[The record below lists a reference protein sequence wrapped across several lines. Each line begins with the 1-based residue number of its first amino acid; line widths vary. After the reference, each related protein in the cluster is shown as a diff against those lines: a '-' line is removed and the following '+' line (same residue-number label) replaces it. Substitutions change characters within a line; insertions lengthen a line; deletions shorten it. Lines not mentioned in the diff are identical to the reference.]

1 MSILP
6 APARHAL
13 RKLVRAPL
21 FTTVAVLTL
30 ALGIGAN
37 TAVFSVVNGVLLR
50 PLPFDAPDELVGI
63 WHTAPG
69 LGFEQIN
76 QSPALHYTYEADS
89 RAFAEIGMWDNSS
102 ASITGLDEPQQVEVM
117 FVTWRTPHLLRLTPE
132 IGRFFT
138 AEDDLGDAPETV
150 VLSAAYWRDQFGADP
165 GVIGSTLIVEAVPHE
180 IIGVMGADVEFLDY
194 EPAIYLPFRF
204 NRDELFVGNFSYQ
217 AVGRLAPGY
226 SIEQANAEIE
236 RLIWVGVERYPNG
249 LQRGM
254 LEEAGFGASLRPLK
268 QDVVGDVGDMLW
280 VLLGT
285 VGLVLLIAAANVANL
300 FLVRAEN
307 RQLEISVR
315 TALGASRGVIVRDF
329 LAESVTLALLGGVA
343 GLGLAWAGIRFLVYL
358 NPSGLPRLSEI
369 SIDPLVIAFGLGTS
383 LVAGLLFGI
392 VPAFKYGSDLGGAI
406 KEGGRG
412 GSAGKERHRLR
423 NALVVGQMALALM
436 LLIGAGLMIRSL
448 VAMRSVDPGFTGA
461 EQMQTVRVS
470 IPRAE
475 IREPVEAARAHRAIH
490 EALAAIPGVESVGS
504 SSSFPLDGW
513 DSNDALEFEVDPL
526 PEGTLPPIRR
536 FKWIQPGF
544 FETTGRQLLA
554 GRTISWQDIED
565 QTMVMMVSENL
576 ALEYWDSPNEALGQ
590 RARFPGIFGD
600 DNPWREIIGVVAD
613 EHDDGLDQAAPE
625 VIYWPI
631 INRNFWSDDIQIM
644 RTQRY
649 IVRSDRVGQA
659 GLLDEIRDAIWSV
672 NPNLPLASVRTAE
685 EILDRSM
692 ARTSF
697 TLVMLSIASGV
708 ALLLG
713 AVGIYGVT
721 SYVVAQ
727 RTREIGVRMA
737 LGAQEGQVSKMVLRQ
752 GLVLALI
759 GVAIGLVGAFAA
771 TRLMAAL
778 LYGVSTAD
786 PVTYGAVAIALTA
799 VAMVACYV
807 PARRAARIDPI
818 EALRWE

>member
-6 APARHAL
+6 APVRQAL
-13 RKLVRAPL
+13 RKLIRAPL
-21 FTTVAVLTL
+21 FTSVAVFTL

-50 PLPFDAPDELVGI
+50 PLPFAEPDGLVGI
-63 WHTAPG
+63 WHSAPG
-69 LGFEQIN
+69 LGFDQIN

-89 RAFAEIGMWDNSS
+89 KTFEEVGMWDNSA
-102 ASITGLDEPQQVEVM
+102 ASITGLDEPQEVESM
-117 FVTWRTPHLLRLTPE
+117 NVTWRTFHILRLTPE

-138 AEDDLGDAPETV
+138 EEDDRGDSPPTV
-150 VLSAAYWRDQFGADP
+150 VLGAAYWRDQFGADP
-165 GVIGSTLIVEAVPHE
+165 AVLGQTLTVNAVPYE
-180 IIGVMGADVEFLDY
+180 IIGVMGADVQFLDY

-204 NRDELFVGNFSYQ
+204 DRGNLFVGNFSYQ
-217 AVGRLAPGY
+217 AVGRLAPGT

-236 RLIWVGVERYPNG
+236 RLIYVGVERYPNG
-249 LQRGM
+249 LKREM
-254 LEEAGFGASLRPLK
+254 LEEAQFAANLRPLK
-268 QDVVGDVGDMLW
+268 EDVVGDVGDVLW

-329 LAESVTLALLGGVA
+329 LAESITLALLGGVA
-343 GLGLAWAGIRFLVYL
+343 GLALAWAGVRFLVSL
-358 NPSGLPRLSEI
+358 SPTGLPRLDEI
-369 SIDPLVIAFGLGTS
+369 GIDPLVVAFALGIS
-383 LVAGLLFGI
+383 LVAGVLFGI
-392 VPAFKYGSDLGGAI
+392 VPALKYGGDLGGAL

-412 GSAGKERHRLR
+412 GSAGRERHRLR
-423 NALVVGQMALALM
+423 NALVVGQVALALV

-448 VAMRSVDPGFTGA
+448 IAMQSVDPGFTDPA
-461 EQMQTVRVS
+461 TLQTVRVT
-470 IPRAE
+470 IPTAE
-475 IREPVEAARAHRAIH
+475 IEDPVQVASAHRAIH
-490 EALAAIPGVESVGS
+490 ETLAAIPGVTAVGS

-513 DSNDALEFEVDPL
+513 DSNDALEFEVQPL
-526 PEGTLPPIRR
+526 PEGSLPPIRR

-565 QTMVMMVSENL
+565 QTMVFVISENL
-576 ALEYWDSPNEALGQ
+576 ALEYWDSPQEALGQ
-590 RARFPGIFGD
+590 RARFPGLFGD
-600 DNPWREIIGVVAD
+600 DNPWREIVGVVAD
-613 EHDDGLDQAAPE
+613 EPDDGLDQAAPK

-631 INRNFWSDDIQIM
+631 LNRNFWSDDLQIL

-649 IVRSDRVGQA
+649 IVRSERVGQA

-672 NPNLPLASVRTAE
+672 NPNLPLAGVRTAE
-685 EILDRSM
+685 QILDRSM

-737 LGAQEGQVSKMVLRQ
+737 LGAQEGQVAKMVLRQ
-752 GLVLALI
+752 GLLLALS

-778 LYGVSTAD
+778 LYGVSAVD
-786 PVTYGAVAIALTA
+786 PVTYGVVAVVLTAIAL
-799 VAMVACYV
+799 VACYV
-807 PARRAARIDPI
+807 PARRASRIDPI
-818 EALRWE
+818 DALRWE